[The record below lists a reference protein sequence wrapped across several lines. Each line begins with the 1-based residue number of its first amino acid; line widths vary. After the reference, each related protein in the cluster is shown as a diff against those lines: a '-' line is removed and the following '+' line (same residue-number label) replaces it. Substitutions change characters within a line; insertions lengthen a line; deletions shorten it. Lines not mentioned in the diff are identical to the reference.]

1 MDIQLLHKFFLD
13 STGVNT
19 DSRSIQSGQLF
30 FALKGESFDG
40 HKFVPEV
47 LEKGASRVVVSSD
60 EYDPQSSFIVEDT
73 LVALQELAKYHR
85 KHLGI
90 PVVGITGSNG
100 KTTTKE
106 LLTQV
111 LSLKYKVHATP
122 GNFNNHIGVPL
133 TLLGAGSE
141 TELLI
146 VEMGANHIGEIATL
160 CEISLPDYGLI
171 TNIGRAHIEGF
182 GSFEGI
188 IQGKTELYR
197 SIRSRN
203 KLLFYDNKN
212 KILISQLPNGARTV
226 PYLKKLEFDSES
238 FLLALRQISDTPAT
252 FQRTALV
259 GNYNATNIRAAMT
272 VGKHFGISVA
282 AMISAICD
290 YQPQNNRSQ
299 VIEKQTAT
307 LIMDAYNANPTS
319 MQASIKSLS
328 ETVRKRAKVLF
339 LGDMKE
345 LGPDSIA
352 MHKNVLEFAEQYT
365 WKAIFLIGSDFAIA
379 DTDGKHL
386 HYEDMETLS
395 KSREEI
401 LTMTKGAVCLIKASR
416 SLRLEKIEAL
426 FDSKL

>member
-1 MDIQLLHKFFLD
+1 MDIQRLHKFFLD

-19 DSRSIQSGQLF
+19 DSRSIQPGQLF
-30 FALKGESFDG
+30 FALKGENFDG

-47 LEKGASRVVVSSD
+47 LRKGASTVVVSRN
-60 EYDPQSSFIVEDT
+60 EFDPEKSFAVADT
-73 LVALQELAKYHR
+73 LVALQELAKFHR
-85 KHLGI
+85 RQLGI
-90 PVVGITGSNG
+90 PVIGITGSNG

-111 LSLKYKVHATP
+111 LNLKYRVHATP

-133 TLLGAGSE
+133 TILGAGAD

-160 CEISLPDYGLI
+160 CEISEPDYGLI
-171 TNIGRAHIEGF
+171 TSIGKAHIEGF

-203 KLLFYDNKN
+203 KLLFYDNEN
-212 KILISQLPNGARTV
+212 KILISQLPDGVRAV
-226 PYLKKLEFDSES
+226 PYLDELEFDSES
-238 FLLALRQISDTPAT
+238 FLLALGQVSDTSRPYR
-252 FQRTALV
+252 QTALV

-272 VGKHFGISVA
+272 VGKHFGIPLET
-282 AMISAICD
+282 MISAICA
-290 YQPQNNRSQ
+290 YQPKNNRSQ
-299 VIEKQTAT
+299 VIEKQDVT
-307 LIMDAYNANPTS
+307 LVMDAYNANPTS
-319 MQASIKSLS
+319 MQASIKSLA
-328 ETVRKRAKVLF
+328 ETVRKRDKVLF

-345 LGPDSIA
+345 LGPESIA
-352 MHKNVLEFAEQYT
+352 LHKKVLDFAEQYE
-365 WKAIFLIGSDFAIA
+365 WKSIVLVGPDFASA
-379 DTDGKHL
+379 DATSKYP
-386 HYEDMETLS
+386 HYEDMEALS
-395 KSREEI
+395 KSRKEI

-426 FDSKL
+426 FDS